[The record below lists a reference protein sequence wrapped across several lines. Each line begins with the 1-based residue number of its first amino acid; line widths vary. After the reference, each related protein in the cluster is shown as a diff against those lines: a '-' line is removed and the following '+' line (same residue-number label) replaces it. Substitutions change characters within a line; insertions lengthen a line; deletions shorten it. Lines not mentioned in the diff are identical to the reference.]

1 MKYLEEQGFEI
12 VYLPVDNKG
21 IVAMESLKNAM
32 NENTILVS
40 VMFVNNEVGAIEPIE
55 EIGKYI
61 KSVKKDVVFH
71 VDAIQAFGKLDIKP
85 QKN

>member
-61 KSVKKDVVFH
+61 KSVKKRCC
-71 VDAIQAFGKLDIKP
+71 ISC
-85 QKN
+85 